1 MNIHLPAILGF
12 TRYQGFDPSPYPAVG
27 FFSFFFVFEFG
38 FTVLPYVFGHFN
50 CKRVDHDF
58 IVLEMAM
65 LWKFGQGRHGSHWKD
80 QVTTC
85 FFFCEGPMLSCVTF
99 NTLQATRLPPYRNS
113 TLSAP
118 EFSKHKD
125 ASAQAHVKSNLSNLI
140 PEVLAEPYEQW
151 HGLLC
156 C

>member
-1 MNIHLPAILGF
+1 
-12 TRYQGFDPSPYPAVG
+12 
-27 FFSFFFVFEFG
+27 
-38 FTVLPYVFGHFN
+38 
-50 CKRVDHDF
+50 
-58 IVLEMAM
+58 M
-65 LWKFGQGRHGSHWKD
+65 LWKFGQGRHGNHWKD

-85 FFFCEGPMLSCVTF
+85 FFLLSLCFPVSH
-99 NTLQATRLPPYRNS
+99 S
-113 TLSAP
+113 TLSKLPDSHPTETLHYLP

-140 PEVLAEPYEQW
+140 PEVLAEPYAQW